1 MKILHRFCSDEVM
14 TMLERMDTFP
24 DEFIDSDKWND
35 FLPNGLYNRRFSL
48 VEKISIQTAW
58 DKLKEDYYPR
68 RAREQIIK
76 TIMRE
81 ELKESKRPTTL
92 LTPKSVTDQALQ
104 ILNDQLKQTYAAN
117 NARLNKEEMLRNY
130 AAGYKP
136 VEEK

>member
-35 FLPNGLYNRRFSL
+35 FLPNGMYNRRFSL
-48 VEKISIQTAW
+48 VEKMSIQTAW
-58 DKLKEDYYPR
+58 DKLKDDYYPR

-76 TIMRE
+76 TLMRE
-81 ELKESKRPTTL
+81 ELKETKRPTTL

>member
-104 ILNDQLKQTYAAN
+104 ILNDQLKQTYRDN
-117 NARLNKEEMLRNY
+117 EYLKKQEMLRNY